1 MTNEMDNFE
10 LSVDD
15 IVGMVQE
22 EIERQNNL
30 AALDLSTNTTQGLTA
45 NTLQF
50 PVPSVDNIIAPNF
63 LVYVNSLIT
72 LAETKSHVRREWPK
86 PLDRFPFNLEINK
99 WFQKVV
105 LKFLAVLFRDQRT
118 INLLLVQTLRE
129 SLNLNQRLAD
139 HIVDL
144 QSQIN
149 GIYQSLHG
157 IGDHVNTMAPRL
169 DGVVHQTHLQEE
181 RLNALTQLSEAL
193 SQQMQH
199 QRESLLEPIQSL
211 TRHSVATDEHLRVLA
226 RHSEA
231 TDQSLQVLT
240 RHSETTDQSLQALT
254 RHAEATDQHIQT
266 FAHHAETTGEHLRS
280 LTTQVDSV
288 HGELQ
293 AVSEQGVAKA
303 QKIDS
308 LTSEMK
314 MMGDRLQS
322 LSDQHERNDSY
333 LKSDLA
339 QQKRLIT
346 LFLEQAQQQF
356 PDLTQ
361 PRSDSVFKP
370 ENYHTLDAFYIALED
385 EFRGR
390 REEIKDR
397 LRVYLPYLDSAALNI
412 RDSLVLDLGCG
423 RGEWLDLLR
432 ESGYTARGIDLNQIA
447 LEQCRAKNLD
457 VLEADA
463 LTHLRSLPTASVAAV
478 TAFHLVE
485 HLPFEVL
492 VDLLDEIVRVLQPQ
506 GLIIFE
512 TPNPE
517 NTSVGSC
524 TFYLDPTHQRPLP
537 SLMMEFLTKNRGFT
551 KVKLLKLN
559 PAAPLYRVPDDSEL
573 ANRFNEYFYGP
584 MDYAVIGVKP

>member
-1 MTNEMDNFE
+1 MTSEMDNFE

-15 IVGMVQE
+15 IVGMIQE

-30 AALDLSTNTTQGLTA
+30 ASLDLPIHNPQNLSTNTTQ
-45 NTLQF
+45 F
-50 PVPSVDNIIAPNF
+50 PVASVDNVIDPNF

-86 PLDRFPFNLEINK
+86 PLNRFPFNLEVNK
-99 WFQKVV
+99 WFQKVI

-139 HIVDL
+139 QIVGL

-157 IGDHVNTMAPRL
+157 IGDHVNSMAPTL
-169 DGVVHQTHLQEE
+169 DGVAHQTHLQEE
-181 RLNALTQLSEAL
+181 RLNALTHLLETL
-193 SQQMQH
+193 TQQMQNH
-199 QRESLLEPIQSL
+199 QHESLMEPIQAL
-211 TRHSVATDEHLRVLA
+211 TL
-226 RHSEA
+226 HSEA
-231 TDQSLQVLT
+231 
-240 RHSETTDQSLQALT
+240 TDQSLQALT

-266 FAHHAETTGEHLRS
+266 FAHHSETTGEHLRS
-280 LTTQVDSV
+280 LATQVDVV
-288 HGELQ
+288 HGQLQ
-293 AVSEQGVAKA
+293 ALSNQGAAKD
-303 QKIDS
+303 QKLDS
-308 LTSEMK
+308 LTVDIK
-314 MMGDRLQS
+314 TMGDRLQT

-333 LKSDLA
+333 VKSDLA

-361 PRSDSVFKP
+361 PRSDSVFKT
-370 ENYHTLDAFYIALED
+370 ENYHALDAFYIALED
-385 EFRGR
+385 EFRGK

-397 LRVYLPYLDSAALNI
+397 LKVYLPYLDSAALNI
-412 RDSLVLDLGCG
+412 RDSLILDLGCG

-485 HLPFEVL
+485 HLPFAIL
-492 VDLLDEIVRVLQPQ
+492 VELLDEIVRVLQPQ

-512 TPNPE
+512 TPNPD
-517 NTSVGSC
+517 NVSVGSC

-537 SLMMEFLTKNRGFT
+537 GLMMEFLTRNRGFT

-559 PAAPLYRVPDDSEL
+559 SAASDYRVPDTSEL
-573 ANRFNEYFYGP
+573 ANRFNECFYGP

>member
-1 MTNEMDNFE
+1 MTSEMDNFE

-15 IVGMVQE
+15 IVGMIQE

-30 AALDLSTNTTQGLTA
+30 ASLDLPIHNPQNLPTNTTQ
-45 NTLQF
+45 F
-50 PVPSVDNIIAPNF
+50 PVASVDNVIDPNF

-86 PLDRFPFNLEINK
+86 PLNRFPFNLEVNK
-99 WFQKVV
+99 WFQKVI

-139 HIVDL
+139 QIVGL

-157 IGDHVNTMAPRL
+157 IGDHVNSMAPTL
-169 DGVVHQTHLQEE
+169 DGVAHQTHLQEE
-181 RLNALTQLSEAL
+181 RLNALTQLLETL
-193 SQQMQH
+193 TQQMQNH
-199 QRESLLEPIQSL
+199 QHESLMEPIQAL
-211 TRHSVATDEHLRVLA
+211 TL
-226 RHSEA
+226 HSEA
-231 TDQSLQVLT
+231 TDQSLQALT
-240 RHSETTDQSLQALT
+240 RHTEATDQSLQALT

-280 LTTQVDSV
+280 LATQVDSV
-288 HGELQ
+288 HGQLQ
-293 AVSEQGVAKA
+293 ALSNQGAA
-303 QKIDS
+303 QDQKLDS
-308 LTSEMK
+308 LTVDIK
-314 MMGDRLQS
+314 TMGDRLQT

-333 LKSDLA
+333 VKSDLA

-370 ENYHTLDAFYIALED
+370 ENYHALDAFYIALED
-385 EFRGR
+385 EFRGK

-397 LRVYLPYLDSAALNI
+397 LKVYLPYLDSAALNI
-412 RDSLVLDLGCG
+412 RDSLILDLGCG

-485 HLPFEVL
+485 HLTFEIL
-492 VDLLDEIVRVLQPQ
+492 VELLDEIVRVLQPQ

-512 TPNPE
+512 TPNPD
-517 NTSVGSC
+517 NVSVGSC

-537 SLMMEFLTKNRGFT
+537 GLMMEFLTKNRGFT

-559 PAAPLYRVPDDSEL
+559 SAASDYRVPDTSEL
-573 ANRFNEYFYGP
+573 ANRFNECFYGP

>member
-15 IVGMVQE
+15 IVGMIQE

-30 AALDLSTNTTQGLTA
+30 AALALPDNSS
-45 NTLQF
+45 QF
-50 PVPSVDNIIAPNF
+50 PIPSADDVIDPNF

-86 PLDRFPFNLEINK
+86 PLDRFPFNLEVNK
-99 WFQKVV
+99 WFQKVI

-139 HIVDL
+139 QIVSL

-149 GIYQSLHG
+149 GVYQSLHG
-157 IGDHVNTMAPRL
+157 ISDHISTMAPQL
-169 DGVVHQTHLQEE
+169 DGVAHQTHLQEE

-193 SQQMQH
+193 NLKMQNH
-199 QRESLLEPIQSL
+199 QHDSLTEPIQAL
-211 TRHSVATDEHLRVLA
+211 TRHAEATDQHLHALA

-231 TDQSLQVLT
+231 TDE
-240 RHSETTDQSLQALT
+240 HLQALT
-254 RHAEATDQHIQT
+254 RHAEATDQHVQS
-266 FAHHAETTGEHLRS
+266 FAHHAETTDEHLRS
-280 LTTQVDSV
+280 LTTQVESV
-288 HGELQ
+288 HEQLQ
-293 AVSEQGVAKA
+293 TLSAQDVVKE
-303 QKIDS
+303 QKINS
-308 LTSEMK
+308 VTSEMK

-356 PDLTQ
+356 PELTQ
-361 PRSDSVFKP
+361 PRSDSAFKP
-370 ENYHTLDAFYIALED
+370 ENYHALDAFYIALED

-397 LRVYLPYLDSAALNI
+397 LRVYLPYLDSATLNI
-412 RDSLVLDLGCG
+412 RDSLILDLGCG

-432 ESGYTARGIDLNQIA
+432 ESGYTAQGIDLNQIA

-463 LTHLRSLPTASVAAV
+463 LRHLRGLPTASIAAV

-492 VDLLDEIVRVLQPQ
+492 VELLDEIVRVLQPQ
-506 GLIIFE
+506 GLMIFE

-517 NTSVGSC
+517 NAAVGSC
-524 TFYLDPTHQRPLP
+524 TFYLDPTHKRPLP

-559 PAAPLYRVPDDSEL
+559 PAAPAYKVPDDSEL